1 MNDDCWDEVTVK
13 KEGFD
18 LNKFISDSLLSDLR
32 DKFEGKT
39 VNCINISFIIR
50 DEKIEPDNNL
60 DVNVVTIRN
69 KSIEDTLT
77 ETVYLTSDSN
87 IQELKKV
94 FNKYDD

>member
-50 DEKIEPDNNL
+50 DEKI
-60 DVNVVTIRN
+60 
-69 KSIEDTLT
+69 
-77 ETVYLTSDSN
+77 
-87 IQELKKV
+87 
-94 FNKYDD
+94 